1 MVSHK
6 SHEKCL
12 ENLYSKNIKNGKSH
26 VARLIMDMGYSRAT
40 AFRKIQRIEEGS
52 LKRVAGS
59 GRPPTV
65 ATPTNIEKIAEFFNN
80 KSGVSQRSA
89 AKKFNCSQATIS
101 LILNRKTEVRSFKKK
116 KQPYRT
122 PAQKKA
128 MRPKCRKMVE
138 KYKNYDIIMDDE
150 SYFTL
155 NNSTLAGNDR
165 YYAADRDLCPDNVR
179 YKLVKKF
186 EEKLLV
192 SICIS
197 PRGLSPIYIHPSKQ
211 AVNQD
216 VYKQVLENTLMP
228 LVSKYNKSKKK
239 FVFWPDLAS
248 SHYAKSVIE
257 FLKKKKI
264 LFVQRELNPANTPE
278 ARPIENFWGDL
289 KRLVYANNWQ
299 AKDLNELEHRIRS
312 CYEKMENENFLK
324 QIKAVST
331 RLNKIAKFGIK

>member
-1 MVSHK
+1 
-6 SHEKCL
+6 
-12 ENLYSKNIKNGKSH
+12 
-26 VARLIMDMGYSRAT
+26 
-40 AFRKIQRIEEGS
+40 
-52 LKRVAGS
+52 
-59 GRPPTV
+59 
-65 ATPTNIEKIAEFFNN
+65 
-80 KSGVSQRSA
+80 
-89 AKKFNCSQATIS
+89 
-101 LILNRKTEVRSFKKK
+101 
-116 KQPYRT
+116 
-122 PAQKKA
+122 
-128 MRPKCRKMVE
+128 
-138 KYKNYDIIMDDE
+138 MDDE

-312 CYEKMENENFLK
+312 CYEKMENDNFLK

>member
-128 MRPKCRKMVE
+128 MRPKCRK
-138 KYKNYDIIMDDE
+138 IQ
-150 SYFTL
+150 
-155 NNSTLAGNDR
+155 
-165 YYAADRDLCPDNVR
+165 
-179 YKLVKKF
+179 KL
-186 EEKLLV
+186 
-192 SICIS
+192 
-197 PRGLSPIYIHPSKQ
+197 
-211 AVNQD
+211 
-216 VYKQVLENTLMP
+216 
-228 LVSKYNKSKKK
+228 
-239 FVFWPDLAS
+239 
-248 SHYAKSVIE
+248 
-257 FLKKKKI
+257 
-264 LFVQRELNPANTPE
+264 
-278 ARPIENFWGDL
+278 
-289 KRLVYANNWQ
+289 
-299 AKDLNELEHRIRS
+299 
-312 CYEKMENENFLK
+312 
-324 QIKAVST
+324 
-331 RLNKIAKFGIK
+331 